1 MRYSPGR
8 AVASFLILFLITI
21 SSMAAEPQLLR
32 NGGLDGEYIAG
43 AAKEWKDNSGW
54 ADVTVEYSPDRA
66 EARHGIA
73 QKIKITEFRSGAAQF
88 TQSGVSISKG
98 GRYEITIW
106 MKGELDSPVEI
117 LLRKHGGP
125 YTTYVSKSFKVA
137 RDWQEY
143 KFTATSPVNDPAAF
157 FMIRLTGAG
166 TLWVDDASMR
176 DVGARVSTAP
186 SMMGNL
192 IPNGSF
198 EAGLDRWG
206 VEIRES
212 GGYEYELPVE
222 MAKQKPEV
230 VSDASRIGKRSLKIV
245 IPEHG
250 RFTLT
255 PPYVRANPGR
265 KYSLSLWMAADKPR
279 IVRMGIAS
287 GYFGAGAGEYKNV
300 QVGRVWERFSI
311 SDVLQPA
318 QDDAYYITIES
329 EEGGGTIWIDGVQF
343 EEGDVSSFASRNPVE
358 IGLERQNVAMLY
370 SVGAPIS
377 LGAVVSSSTA
387 NGVFFVT
394 IKSID
399 YYGKSTEILNKE
411 IRVTPD
417 RNQKLV
423 FLHPSD
429 SPGYFK
435 IIADVRKNGEV
446 LDSSEMTIGI
456 LPKDMPKPHADSPF
470 GNHARFNVVDLENAR
485 KLGISWLRMHP
496 PLGSKWAVVEKNKGQ
511 FVFHDSAIRLAKS
524 LGFNILGSLDTTPK
538 WASMAPRGG
547 SDNYRSYPPKDLK
560 DWGRYVYETVSH
572 YKGIID
578 YWEVWNEPDSTGF
591 LKLPGPFEQMRRPGV
606 YADLLKVAYT
616 EAKRANPD
624 SVIVGGAGTGQPPT
638 RWVEE
643 IFARGAYDYMDVL
656 SYHFYTDG
664 RPGDALDTPTSVYIG
679 QLKALMRKYGKGS
692 EKPIWESESGI
703 MYPESAYRNILQV
716 SPGYPLSGKDAAA
729 YIVRN
734 YVHLLSSGVS
744 KWFYYSAFVGHRID
758 RNEATGFFEW
768 DGSPRPLAIA
778 YANLSWILGNAGF
791 NRNLELP
798 GGVAGAEF
806 RDGNRIV
813 NVFWATEWSGDRK
826 VDFTIPNAES
836 YSSMTVYDLMGN
848 VQNKNM
854 INNKIAVTKE
864 PIYVVLTK

>member
-1 MRYSPGR
+1 
-8 AVASFLILFLITI
+8 
-21 SSMAAEPQLLR
+21 MAADPQPLR
-32 NGGLDGEYIAG
+32 NGGFDGEYVAG
-43 AAKEWKDNSGW
+43 VAREWGDNSGW
-54 ADVTVEYSPDRA
+54 ADVKVEYSPDRT
-66 EARHGIA
+66 EAHNGIS
-73 QKIKITEFRSGAAQF
+73 QKIKVTEFRSGAVQF
-88 TQSGVSISKG
+88 TQSGVRISKG
-98 GRYEITIW
+98 GRYEIKIW

-117 LLRKHGGP
+117 LLRKHGGQ
-125 YTTYVSKSFKVA
+125 YTTYVSKSFRVT

-143 KFTATSPVNDPAAF
+143 KFTATSSVTDPSAF

-166 TLWVDDASMR
+166 TLWIDDASML
-176 DVGARVSTAP
+176 DISARVSTAP
-186 SMMGNL
+186 STIGNL
-192 IPNGSF
+192 ISNGSF

-222 MAKQKPEV
+222 MAKQNPEI
-230 VSDASRIGKRSLKIV
+230 VSDASKIGKRSLKII

-255 PPYVRANPGR
+255 SPYVRANSGR
-265 KYSLSLWMAADKPR
+265 KHSLSLWMAADKPR
-279 IVRMGIAS
+279 IVRMGMAS
-287 GYFGAGAGEYKNV
+287 GYFGAGAGKYKNV
-300 QVGRVWERFSI
+300 QVGRVWERFNI

-329 EEGGGTIWIDGVQF
+329 ESNGTIWIDGVQF

-358 IGLERQNVAMLY
+358 IGLERQHVATLY
-370 SVGAPIS
+370 SVGAPIN
-377 LGAVVSSSTA
+377 LGAVVSSSSG
-387 NGVFFVT
+387 NGIFSIT

-399 YYGKSTEILNKE
+399 YYGKSAEIFNKE
-411 IRVTPD
+411 IRATPD
-417 RNQKLV
+417 SSQKLG
-423 FLHPSD
+423 FLHPSG
-429 SPGYFK
+429 SSGYFK
-435 IIADVRKNGEV
+435 IIADVKKNGRV
-446 LDSSEMTIGI
+446 LDSSEMAIGI

-470 GNHARFNVVDLENAR
+470 GNHVRFNVVDLENAR

-496 PLGSKWAVVEKNKGQ
+496 PLGSKWAVVEKNRGQ
-511 FVFHDSAIRLAKS
+511 FVFHDRAIRLAKS
-524 LGFNILGSLDTTPK
+524 LGFNILGSLDTTPR
-538 WASMAPRGG
+538 WASAVP
-547 SDNYRSYPPKDLK
+547 SETDIQYRAYPPKNME
-560 DWGRYVYETVSH
+560 DWGKYVYETVSH

-578 YWEVWNEPDSTGF
+578 YWEVWNEPDSAGF
-591 LKLPGPFEQMRRPGV
+591 LKLSGLFDQMRRPGV

-624 SVIVGGAGTGQPPT
+624 SIIVGGAGTGQPPT

-703 MYPESAYRNILQV
+703 MYPESAYHNILQV
-716 SPGYPLSGKDAAA
+716 SPGYSLSGKDAAA

-734 YVHLLSSGVS
+734 YVHLLASGVS

-758 RNEATGFFEW
+758 RTDATGFFEW

-791 NRNLELP
+791 SRALELP

-806 RDGNRIV
+806 RDENRTIKV
-813 NVFWATEWSGDRK
+813 LWVKGWSGDRK
-826 VDFTIPNAES
+826 VDIAIPNTDS
-836 YSSMTVYDLMGN
+836 YSSITVYDLMGN
-848 VQNKNM
+848 VLRKSQNKNM
-854 INNKIAVTKE
+854 IDTKIVVTKE